1 MEIAPWHGPPRGFSF
16 RREVQPV
23 LDKYCVACHDGRPY
37 GNGPALSDLR
47 AEQGKYVVV
56 KGGDPAPRT
65 VTGVKREDLF
75 KSYAGVFDP
84 SYIELRRFVRVGGFE
99 SDIHLLAPGEFHADT
114 SELVQMLRKGHYG
127 VELDDEAWD
136 RLTTWIDL
144 NAPCH
149 GTWGE
154 TVGVQRTER
163 DHLRRIALRKLYGG
177 PDDDPEALPDL
188 PHDPV
193 GAAAAETADPSACGD
208 AGRRRLAVR
217 CGRGPPPPGGGRRGH
232 AHSGPGQWREHG
244 DGADP
249 GRPLRDG
256 RCRRGKRRAA
266 ADGRRDPAA
275 VLDGHV
281 RSHERAVRA
290 IRSRPR

>member
-1 MEIAPWHGPPRGFSF
+1 M
-16 RREVQPV
+16 
-23 LDKYCVACHDGRPY
+23 
-37 GNGPALSDLR
+37 
-47 AEQGKYVVV
+47 VV

-99 SDIHLLAPGEFHADT
+99 SDIRLLAPGEFHADT

-177 PDDDPEALPDL
+177 PDDDPEALPDS

-193 GAAAAETADPSACGD
+193 E
-208 AGRRRLAVR
+208 RR
-217 CGRGPPPPGGGRRGH
+217 CGRNRR
-232 AHSGPGQWREHG
+232 SVRV
-244 DGADP
+244 
-249 GRPLRDG
+249 R
-256 RCRRGKRRAA
+256 RCRSSPAGRSMPPRPAAASRRPARRRAQWTWA
-266 ADGRRDPAA
+266 MA
-275 VLDGHV
+275 
-281 RSHERAVRA
+281 
-290 IRSRPR
+290 